1 MTHFFLTTKHQ
12 PQLQTLPPDTSR
24 SLGCWLKELYIPAR
38 IPWDQETA
46 DLSGMYRNDRNRLEK
61 KMIVRI
67 DAMCGFEKC
76 THLNATSNQYAYIYT
91 QCIHHQNYV
100 YNIYI
105 YIYDY
110 ICTNVL

>member
-1 MTHFFLTTKHQ
+1 MFIMYNFNNKLTIVYVYRFWRALFVTHFFLTTKHQ

-61 KMIVRI
+61 K
-67 DAMCGFEKC
+67 
-76 THLNATSNQYAYIYT
+76 
-91 QCIHHQNYV
+91 
-100 YNIYI
+100 
-105 YIYDY
+105 
-110 ICTNVL
+110 

>member
-67 DAMCGFEKC
+67 DTMCGFEKC
-76 THLNATSNQYAYIYT
+76 THLNATSNQYAYIYIHSVYIIKIM
-91 QCIHHQNYV
+91 CI
-100 YNIYI
+100 I